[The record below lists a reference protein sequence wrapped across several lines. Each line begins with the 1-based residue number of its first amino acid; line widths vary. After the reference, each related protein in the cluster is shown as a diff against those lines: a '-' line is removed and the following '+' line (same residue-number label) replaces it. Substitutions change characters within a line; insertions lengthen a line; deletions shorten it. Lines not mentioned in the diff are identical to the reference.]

1 MGECRGYEHWSK
13 MSLANLE
20 RQQKKL
26 ADTCII
32 KQQVGFHCSGMVLEE
47 HGSSPNWDIQF
58 IQCNMGGENR
68 EM

>member
-1 MGECRGYEHWSK
+1 